1 MSSDF
6 SRLIA
11 DIEQEAREE
20 GPEAVRELEQFREEF
35 SLASQ
40 MIQSRR
46 EGKLSQRDLAK
57 LSGVPQSEISRIETG
72 ASNPTYATITSLLR
86 PLGKRIQ
93 LVDNGPI
100 TAKRV
105 SGGRTQSTKR
115 TGPAKKPSR
124 QRKPAARKIAAK
136 KLVAGKAAQGAIAS
150 GDIAGLA
157 AIASGASRRRA
168 RAAVNRHE
176 SL

>member
-1 MSSDF
+1 MWYKPSAMSRDF
-6 SRLIA
+6 TQLIA

-46 EGKLSQRDLAK
+46 DGKLSQRELAK

-72 ASNPTYATITSLLR
+72 ASNPTYATITALLR

-100 TAKRV
+100 TARRV
-105 SGGRTQSTKR
+105 GGGRTQTARR
-115 TGPAKKPSR
+115 TSPAQKASR
-124 QRKPAARKIAAK
+124 RRKPAAGKTAAK
-136 KLVAGKAAQGAIAS
+136 VS
-150 GDIAGLA
+150 
-157 AIASGASRRRA
+157 
-168 RAAVNRHE
+168 
-176 SL
+176 